1 MAKLV
6 FEGHRRGDLNPAAIL
21 NQFIDDGD
29 QYREAAALFNA
40 SLSESLSNEEQKK
53 AFSETVV
60 KVKKN
65 SLDDAGRRVTDA
77 AGLQRLIEEQAALRN
92 LHISLD

>member
-1 MAKLV
+1 M
-6 FEGHRRGDLNPAAIL
+6 GTSTGRQRRCSTLP
-21 NQFIDDGD
+21 
-29 QYREAAALFNA
+29 
-40 SLSESLSNEEQKK
+40 LSESLSNEEQKK

>member
-1 MAKLV
+1 MM
-6 FEGHRRGDLNPAAIL
+6 
-21 NQFIDDGD
+21 
-29 QYREAAALFNA
+29 
-40 SLSESLSNEEQKK
+40 
-53 AFSETVV
+53 V

>member
-1 MAKLV
+1 M
-6 FEGHRRGDLNPAAIL
+6 GTNT
-21 NQFIDDGD
+21 
-29 QYREAAALFNA
+29 EAAALFNA